1 MVTKQ
6 IPGFLISRHEKLI
19 IRRIREYR
27 IILTLMRLLTFLKI
41 SFLIKSLKMDFYGQ
55 YEALSAKIIKLKQR
69 HVNVWIKINIIDTYH
84 YINTN

>member
-1 MVTKQ
+1 
-6 IPGFLISRHEKLI
+6 
-19 IRRIREYR
+19 
-27 IILTLMRLLTFLKI
+27 
-41 SFLIKSLKMDFYGQ
+41 MDFYGQ